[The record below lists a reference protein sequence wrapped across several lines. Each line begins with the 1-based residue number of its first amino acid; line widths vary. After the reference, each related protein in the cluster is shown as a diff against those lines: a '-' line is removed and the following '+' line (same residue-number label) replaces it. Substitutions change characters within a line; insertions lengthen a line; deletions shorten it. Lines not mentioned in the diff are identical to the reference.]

1 MGPAP
6 RAMTVDPRAASGK
19 LSPMQDRDPEIIRRH
34 DALCRR
40 IEREPMPNDL
50 AMLLDQAAERWPDR
64 IALLFVDTDDRLSFA
79 EFRAE
84 TLRAAAALAT
94 LGVAKGSHVAVMSH
108 NCPQVPILWFAL
120 ARIGAVQIPVNSR
133 YTPRELAFAM
143 ETGDAEFLLIHRDL
157 LPIYDGLE
165 GGKLPP
171 ERVRVIAGADRPD
184 AWETLLAGADPAR
197 APRPR
202 LYPEDPATIQFTSGT
217 TGFPKGC
224 VLTHRY
230 WVTVAQVKKAMVE
243 FDLKRAL
250 FNQNFF
256 YLDGPILL
264 LLAIHK
270 GATLV
275 MVWKPSATRFVEW
288 ARRYA
293 IQYLYFFEPLYKQPE
308 RPEDADTALELVH
321 IYGFNK
327 SNHADLERRFR
338 MKAREAFG
346 MTECGAA
353 FVMPIE
359 TDHWV
364 GSGSI
369 GLPVA
374 FREAMIAD
382 ERGDPVPVGEP
393 GELYVR
399 GPGMMLGYY
408 KNPEATAAS
417 FHKGWLKTGDLA
429 RKDAN
434 GFYYIVGRKK
444 EMIRRNA
451 ENIAVR
457 EVEEVIRGIPAIEEV
472 AVVPVPDPVVGE
484 EVKAYVKLKPGA
496 DPAEAGPEAILAF
509 CRERLAP
516 FKLPR
521 FIAFRD
527 SFPMTDSSRVEKKK
541 LLAEDPDL
549 RRGCYDRVEGRW
561 L

>member
-1 MGPAP
+1 M
-6 RAMTVDPRAASGK
+6 
-19 LSPMQDRDPEIIRRH
+19 IRRH
-34 DALCRR
+34 DALCRA
-40 IEREPMPNDL
+40 IERAPMPNDL
-50 AMLLDQAAERWPDR
+50 GLLLDQAAERWPDR
-64 IALLFVDTDDRLSFA
+64 TALLFVDTEDSLSFA
-79 EFRAE
+79 RFREE
-84 TLRAAAALAT
+84 TLRAAAALAA
-94 LGVAKGSHVAVMSH
+94 LGVVKGSHVAVMSH
-108 NCPQVPILWFAL
+108 NCPQVPVLWFAL

-133 YTPRELAFAM
+133 YTPRELAYVM
-143 ETGDAEFLLIHRDL
+143 ETGDAEFLLIHKEL
-157 LPIYDGLE
+157 LPTYEAMDSGR
-165 GGKLPP
+165 LPDA
-171 ERVRVIAGADRPD
+171 RLRVIAGEGRPD
-184 AWETLLAGADPAR
+184 AWEAMLAAADPGR
-197 APRPR
+197 APRPK
-202 LYPEDPATIQFTSGT
+202 LYPEDPTTIQFTSGT

-230 WVTVAQVKKAMVE
+230 WVTMAQAKKAMIE

-250 FNQNFF
+250 YNQNFF

-275 MVWKPSATRFVEW
+275 MVWKPSATRFLEW

-308 RPEDADTALELVH
+308 RPEDGDTALELVH

-327 SNHADLERRFR
+327 NNHADLERRFK

-346 MTECGAA
+346 MTESGAA
-353 FVMPIE
+353 FVMPFE
-359 TDHWV
+359 ADHWV

-369 GLPVA
+369 GLPIA
-374 FREAMIAD
+374 FREAMVAD
-382 ERGDPVPVGEP
+382 DAGDPVPVGEQ
-393 GELYVR
+393 GELCVR

-408 KNPEATAAS
+408 NNPEATAAS
-417 FHKGWLKTGDLA
+417 FHQGWLRTGDLA
-429 RKDAN
+429 RRDGN

-444 EMIRRNA
+444 EMIRRNS

-457 EVEEVIRGIPAIEEV
+457 EVEEVIRGIAAIEEV

-496 DPAEAGPEAILAF
+496 DPAETNPEAILAF

-516 FKLPR
+516 FKMPR
-521 FIAFRD
+521 FIAFRE

-549 RRGCYDRVEGRW
+549 RRGSYDRVEGRW